1 MQSKCDYASMLTGE
15 YGDGVSVTRKDYQS
29 SVKALFH
36 IMECI
41 YEIVEKGPAHESRR
55 PQNPTTAGVYL
66 SSDIDNTEMS
76 NGHLNEIEE
85 AKSD

>member
-1 MQSKCDYASMLTGE
+1 MQQKCEYASMLTGE

-29 SVKALFH
+29 SVRALYH

-41 YEIVEKGPAHESRR
+41 YEIVVEKGHGQESRR
-55 PQNPTTAGVYL
+55 PTNAGVYL